1 MGFGQLSSE
10 DFFNGDYIDSEV
22 FKIRDKTVISPG
34 MRANTWITK
43 NVGDNNGNEWDIK
56 VAYGDRRFDYLEKA
70 LNEDLTLTK
79 ALSISGFSGTI
90 IPVYVD
96 PAIIDI
102 TRKETP
108 LVELIPRVGTRGKSV
123 DFNRIT
129 ALGTTGFQAEDAA
142 LSETNDTISRKSI
155 NVGFCYQVGRV
166 TGPVQAAAAEYVD
179 ATNLEVMNKTK
190 NLRYI
195 EEQAIIIGNIVMST
209 GGSGDDSTSSPW
221 NSNGFPGLIAQQE
234 GTTTAAG
241 ITNLWTTSNNI
252 VDAAGANLSLAHFR
266 TAVEN
271 ASNGGGKIKLAVT
284 DLTTETILKG
294 LMQEQQ
300 RMVNTTNF
308 AWGIEAM
315 SIDGIPVITS
325 RFMSRTTR
333 KREILLLDTDVLEM
347 RVLQDIVFER
357 LAKTNDSDKFYLKL
371 YEVLVNKAPEFN
383 ALVQDYL

>member
-1 MGFGQLSSE
+1 MGFGLIGDE
-10 DFFNGDYIDSEV
+10 DFFNGDYIDNEI
-22 FKIRDKTVISPG
+22 FRIRDKTMVSPG
-34 MRANTWITK
+34 MRADSWITK
-43 NVGDNNGNEWDIK
+43 NVGDNNGNEWEVK
-56 VAYGDRRFDYLEKA
+56 YAYGDRRLDYLEKA
-70 LNEDLTLTK
+70 LKEDLTLTK

-96 PAIIDI
+96 PAIIDT

-108 LVELIPRVGTRGKSV
+108 IVELIPRVATRGKSA
-123 DFNRIT
+123 DFNRLT

-142 LSETNDTISRKSI
+142 LSETNDTISRKAI
-155 NVGFCYQVGRV
+155 NVAFCYQVGRV

-179 ATNLEVMNKTK
+179 AMNLEVLNKTK

-195 EEQAIIIGNIVMST
+195 EEQAILIGNILMST

-221 NSNGFPGLIAQQE
+221 NSAGYPGLIAQQE

-241 ITNLWTTSNNI
+241 VTNPWTTSNNI
-252 VDAAGANLSLAHFR
+252 VDANGANLSLAHIR
-266 TAVEN
+266 TAIEN
-271 ASNGGGKIKLAVT
+271 ASQGGGRPKLLVT
-284 DLTTETILKG
+284 DLTSITIVKG

-300 RMVNTTNF
+300 RMVDTTNF
-308 AWGIEAM
+308 AWGIEAI
-315 SIDGIPVITS
+315 SIDGIPIIPS
-325 RFMSRTTR
+325 KFMSRTTR
-333 KREILLLDTDVLEM
+333 KREILVLDTDVIEM

-371 YEVLVNKAPEFN
+371 YEVLINKAPEFN